1 MSGIE
6 VAGLVLGGF
15 PILLNCLDY
24 YRKGFEPLEEW
35 WNFRTRFIEFIDNI
49 RHQAMRYNENMYR
62 LLDPIIP
69 DVESLNRMID
79 LPSSD
84 PSFRKNKHNKIER
97 LAKYNQQLQEILGY
111 SERVL
116 QISDRKKSSEL
127 VTNLEKI
134 RQHACHLHSA
144 LRRIWK
150 CPESRHHHDAHLSL
164 RADITSVK
172 LQVYFAISHDPNEAT
187 STMQEVLV
195 HPVETDLPPL
205 SSNIGYPQQSRMLAT
220 IQQTAIQQ
228 EETLEEKSG
237 FLDSISLF
245 KPKRPSSTV
254 APWKAEPQIPVR
266 KAAKKS
272 VKLQS
277 PVPEINVNPPHAL
290 SNVASN
296 RSATPSIDPEQILIL
311 NLSEF
316 LTNKAQDLGMIR
328 DDSTERFLKISKSSR
343 QIQTLKLALLPLP
356 ELLNTYRQQ
365 KIQLSRQIRFEM
377 ATHIASALLQTHN
390 SPWIAEKWTKYNFFF
405 LTDTASRTLCSTHP
419 FISKNFC
426 ASVENGA
433 ASCYNPESNP
443 AGRPSE
449 EEVRASLFTI
459 GVMILELIF
468 GYNIEDCAFRRDY
481 FGRDDRPTDQT
492 DISTAKKWARG
503 VLEETGATI
512 DDAVRRCLDC
522 SFGPKPNF
530 GDIRFRESV
539 YQGVIRP
546 LAEYKKIWPEVQL

>member
-49 RHQAMRYNENMYR
+49 RHQEMRYNENMYR

-69 DVESLNRMID
+69 DVESLTRMIN

-84 PSFRKNKHNKIER
+84 PRWKSGSIQVALEKRLADEKPWQWHLERMRLSFLKNKHNKIEK

-116 QISDRKKSSEL
+116 QISDRKKSSEP

-164 RADITSVK
+164 RADMTSIK

-205 SSNIGYPQQSRMLAT
+205 SSNIGYSQPSRMLAT

-228 EETLEEKSG
+228 QETLEEKSG
-237 FLDSISLF
+237 FLDLISSRF

-254 APWKAEPQIPVR
+254 APWKAEPQIPV
-266 KAAKKS
+266 KK
-272 VKLQS
+272 
-277 PVPEINVNPPHAL
+277 
-290 SNVASN
+290 
-296 RSATPSIDPEQILIL
+296 T
-311 NLSEF
+311 
-316 LTNKAQDLGMIR
+316 
-328 DDSTERFLKISKSSR
+328 
-343 QIQTLKLALLPLP
+343 
-356 ELLNTYRQQ
+356 
-365 KIQLSRQIRFEM
+365 
-377 ATHIASALLQTHN
+377 
-390 SPWIAEKWTKYNFFF
+390 TK
-405 LTDTASRTLCSTHP
+405 
-419 FISKNFC
+419 K
-426 ASVENGA
+426 
-433 ASCYNPESNP
+433 
-443 AGRPSE
+443 PSE

-492 DISTAKKWARG
+492 DICTAKKWAKELRLKRDKG
-503 VLEETGATI
+503 LACQDLGLSSQRKLMATTRAERLLEKLGSLMVTLSKEVEQ
-512 DDAVRRCLDC
+512 AVRAECENSEIAGERYLED
-522 SFGPKPNF
+522 FAKAGFAGTPPLK
-530 GDIRFRESV
+530 EW
-539 YQGVIRP
+539 QE
-546 LAEYKKIWPEVQL
+546 LAE